1 MATQPA
7 PPPQRQ
13 APPRPSPI
21 RVGFFLLAFVTSIV
35 YCALVLEPFL
45 SSLVLSLLLASLFRP
60 VHLFFNQKVP
70 EKVAAAL
77 TTLLIVAIV
86 FIPLTFFTF
95 ALADEALSLYGWGK
109 DSQIAL
115 KIQEFFQE
123 NRHILQFR
131 EQLRQIGI
139 EFDPSELSSNFFT
152 LARQGGMLLY
162 NQVSAWIAN
171 ILSFFFLILL
181 MIVVIF
187 FLLMD
192 LPRMLDQLVR
202 LSPLP
207 EDEDRLLIDKF
218 QEIANAI
225 IKVNGIC
232 GAIQGVVGGAIFYF
246 LGLNSPVFW
255 GCIMAV
261 VAFMP
266 ILGIGLVMI
275 PTALVLALG
284 DRIEGGIF
292 VFVSYLVLS
301 LGVEY
306 LLKPKM
312 VGTRMQ
318 MPTLWIFLFI
328 IGGMAV
334 YGVLGIIYGPLILTA
349 FLTLSEIYLKKY
361 DDYVRRG

>member
-1 MATQPA
+1 MEPA
-7 PPPQRQ
+7 SQEQQQRQ
-13 APPRPSPI
+13 SPPSPI
-21 RVGFFLLAFVTSIV
+21 RTGFFFLAFATSIV
-35 YCALVLEPFL
+35 YCGLVLEPFL
-45 SSLVLSLLLASLFRP
+45 SSLVLSFLLASLFRP
-60 VHLFFNQKVP
+60 LHLFFTRHMR
-70 EKVAAAL
+70 EKMAAAL
-77 TTLLIVAIV
+77 TTLVIVAIV

-95 ALADEALSLYGWGK
+95 ALADEALNLYGWGR
-109 DSQIAL
+109 DSQIAVKL
-115 KIQEFFQE
+115 QNFVQE

-131 EQLRQIGI
+131 EHLRQIGI
-139 EFDPSELSSNFFT
+139 EFDPSQLSSTFFS
-152 LARQGGMLLY
+152 LARQGGMMLY
-162 NQVSAWIAN
+162 NQISSWVAN
-171 ILSFFFLILL
+171 ILNFFFMFLL

-232 GAIQGVVGGAIFYF
+232 GAIQGVVGGAIFSF
-246 LGLNSPVFW
+246 LGLSSPVFW

-275 PTALVLALG
+275 PTAIILAIG
-284 DRIEGGIF
+284 DRVGEGIF
-292 VFVSYLVLS
+292 VFVSYLFLS

-349 FLTLSEIYLKKY
+349 FLTLSEIYLRKY
-361 DDYVRRG
+361 DDSVRGS

>member
-1 MATQPA
+1 MQPEAT
-7 PPPQRQ
+7 PPTPRST
-13 APPRPSPI
+13 RPSSI
-21 RVGFFLLAFVTSIV
+21 QVSFFLLAFATSIV
-35 YCALVLEPFL
+35 YCAVILEPFL

-60 VHLFFNQKVP
+60 VHLFFAGKLP
-70 EKVAAAL
+70 EKAAAAL

-86 FIPLTFFTF
+86 FIPLTFFAF
-95 ALADEALSLYGWGK
+95 SLADEALNLYGWGR
-109 DSQIAL
+109 DSQIPL
-115 KIQEFFQE
+115 KTQEFFQS
-123 NRHILQFR
+123 NPIILQFR

-139 EFDPSELSSNFFT
+139 EFDPSQLSSNLLT

-162 NQVSAWIAN
+162 NKVSSWIAN
-171 ILSFFFLILL
+171 ILSFSFLFLL
-181 MIVVIF
+181 MLVVIF

-207 EDEDRLLIDKF
+207 DDQDHLLIDKF

-232 GAIQGVVGGAIFYF
+232 GAIQGVVGGTIFYF
-246 LGLNSPVFW
+246 LGLSSPVFW

-275 PTALVLALG
+275 PAALILAIG
-284 DRIEGGIF
+284 DRLGQGIF
-292 VFVSYLVLS
+292 VFISYLVLS

-349 FLTLSEIYLKKY
+349 FLTLSEIYLKEY
-361 DDYVRRG
+361 DEYLRGR

>member
-1 MATQPA
+1 MALE
-7 PPPQRQ
+7 PPPSSPRP
-13 APPRPSPI
+13 ARPSPI
-21 RVGFFLLAFVTSIV
+21 QAGFFLLVFATSIV
-35 YCALVLEPFL
+35 FCALVLEPFL

-60 VHLFFNQKVP
+60 VHLFFNRKLP
-70 EKVAAAL
+70 EKAAAAI

-86 FIPLTFFTF
+86 FIPLTFFAF
-95 ALADEALSLYGWGK
+95 ALADEALNLYGWGR
-109 DSQIAL
+109 DSQIPL
-115 KIQEFFQE
+115 KIQEFFQS
-123 NRHILQFR
+123 NRHLLQFR

-139 EFDPSELSSNFFT
+139 EFDPSQLSSNLLT

-162 NQVSAWIAN
+162 NQVSAWITN
-171 ILSFFFLILL
+171 ILSFFFLFLL
-181 MIVVIF
+181 MLVVIF

-192 LPRMLDQLVR
+192 LPRMLEQLVR

-207 EDEDRLLIDKF
+207 DDEDRLLIDKF

-246 LGLNSPVFW
+246 LGLSSPVFW

-275 PTALVLALG
+275 PTALLLAIG
-284 DRIEGGIF
+284 DRLGEGVF
-292 VFVSYLVLS
+292 VFIVYLILS

-312 VGTRMQ
+312 VGTRMH

-349 FLTLSEIYLKKY
+349 FLTLSQIYLKKY

>member
-7 PPPQRQ
+7 PIPQRQ
-13 APPRPSPI
+13 APLSPSPI
-21 RVGFFLLAFVTSIV
+21 RAGFFLLAFITSIV
-35 YCALVLEPFL
+35 FCALVLEPFL
-45 SSLVLSLLLASLFRP
+45 SSLVLSLLLVSLFRP
-60 VHLFFNQKVP
+60 VHLFFNQKLP

-95 ALADEALSLYGWGK
+95 ALADEALNLYGWGK

-123 NRHILQFR
+123 NRYILQFR
-131 EQLRQIGI
+131 EQLRQVGI
-139 EFDPSELSSNFFT
+139 EFDPTELSSNFFT

-171 ILSFFFLILL
+171 ILSFFFLFLL

-246 LGLNSPVFW
+246 LDLSSPVFW

-284 DRIEGGIF
+284 DRVEEGIF
-292 VFVSYLVLS
+292 VFVCYLVLS

-361 DDYVRRG
+361 DDYVRCG